1 MIYPDNESLHLISFL
16 IFFRHNSV
24 RGRHGANDLTW
35 SQELVNAAQSW
46 AERCQFKHSGGAVG
60 SFGENLAAGTGKNYQ
75 LEDGIKQWADEVKD
89 YNPNSPQFSHFT
101 QMVWKAS
108 TQVGCV
114 QIRCPSLDLG
124 GGNKWDVSYIYVTIR
139 SEINH

>member
-1 MIYPDNESLHLISFL
+1 M
-16 IFFRHNSV
+16 
-24 RGRHGANDLTW
+24 
-35 SQELVNAAQSW
+35 
-46 AERCQFKHSGGAVG
+46 G

-124 GGNKWDVSYIYVTIR
+124 GGNKWDNGAYVVCEYNPPGNFAGR
-139 SEINH
+139 FAENVQV